1 MTLTTINLAALGQ
14 TVNLG
19 TEVTGTL
26 PTGNGGTGSTA
37 TTFVNAASNVTGT
50 LPVPNGGTGLASGTT
65 NQFLKFTGSTTLASA
80 ADNAGKVLQIKNLA
94 STASTATASSSYTAT
109 ALDLSITPTSS
120 SSKIIIHCSTNTDNE
135 AAGRQAE
142 VGLWR
147 ETGGDGSTNVVI
159 GGNSQA
165 MASYGVGLRI
175 VTSTGFVYMDSPATT
190 SVVRYRVVI
199 KSNTGNQVLFG
210 AYMGSNSTIILQEA
224 TVA

>member
-1 MTLTTINLAALGQ
+1 MALTRLNTNAYGSTINLS
-14 TVNLG
+14 TN
-19 TEVTGTL
+19 TTGTL
-26 PTGNGGTGSTA
+26 GVA
-37 TTFVNAASNVTGT
+37 
-50 LPVPNGGTGLASGTT
+50 NGGTGLTSGTT
-65 NQFLKFTGSTTLASA
+65 DQFLKFTGSTTIASA
-80 ADNAGKVLQIKNLA
+80 ADNAGKILQIKNI
-94 STASTATASSSYTAT
+94 ASTATTATSSSSYTAT
-109 ALDLSITPTSS
+109 ALDLTITPTSA

-165 MASYGVGLRI
+165 MASYGVSSRI
-175 VTSTGFVYMDSPATT
+175 VTSTGFCYIDSPATT
-190 SVVRYRVVI
+190 SSVRYRVVI

-210 AYMGSNSTIILQEA
+210 AYMGSNSTMILQEA

>member
-1 MTLTTINLAALGQ
+1 MALTRLGPNQAVNLASN
-14 TVNLG
+14 T
-19 TEVTGTL
+19 TGTL
-26 PTGNGGTGSTA
+26 A
-37 TTFVNAASNVTGT
+37 VA
-50 LPVPNGGTGLASGTT
+50 NGGTGLTSGTT
-65 NQFLKFTGSTTLASA
+65 DQFLKFTGSTTIASA
-80 ADNAGKVLQIKNLA
+80 ADNAGKILQIKNLA
-94 STASTATASSSYTAT
+94 STATTATSSGSYAAT

-135 AAGRQAE
+135 AGGRQAE

-147 ETGGDGSTNVVI
+147 EIGGDASTNVVI

-165 MASYGVGLRI
+165 MASYGVSSRI

-210 AYMGSNSTIILQEA
+210 AYMGSNSTILLQEA

>member
-1 MTLTTINLAALGQ
+1 MTLTTINLAALGD
-14 TVNLG
+14 TINLS

-37 TTFVNAASNVTGT
+37 TTFVNAATNVTGT

-65 NQFLKFTGSTTLASA
+65 DQFLKFTGTTTLASA

-94 STASTATASSSYTAT
+94 STASTATSSSSYTAT

-135 AAGRQAE
+135 AAGRQGE

-147 ETGGDGSTNVVI
+147 EIGGANNVVI

-165 MASYGVGLRI
+165 MASYGVGSRI

-199 KSNTGNQVLFG
+199 KSNTGNQLLFG
-210 AYMGSNSTIILQEA
+210 AYMGSNSTIILQEV
-224 TVA
+224 TV

>member
-1 MTLTTINLAALGQ
+1 MALTRLGPNQSVNLA
-14 TVNLG
+14 TN
-19 TEVTGTL
+19 TTGTL
-26 PTGNGGTGSTA
+26 GVA
-37 TTFVNAASNVTGT
+37 
-50 LPVPNGGTGLASGTT
+50 NGGTGLTSGTT
-65 NQFLKFTGSTTLASA
+65 DQFLKFTGTTTIASA
-80 ADNAGKVLQIKNLA
+80 ADNAGKILQIKNLH
-94 STASTATASSSYTAT
+94 STATTSTSSSSYTAT

-135 AAGRQAE
+135 ASGRQGE

-147 ETGGDGSTNVVI
+147 EIGGDGSTNTVI

-165 MASYGVGLRI
+165 MASYGVDSRI
-175 VTSTGFVYMDSPATT
+175 VTSTGFVYLDSPATT

-210 AYMGSNSTIILQEA
+210 ANMGSNSTILLQEA